1 MADNG
6 KPPLD
11 LGGILSEI
19 VPPKLDIL
27 GEAENSPP
35 SALRSP
41 LKKDLFAEKERKAWV
56 HNDGAR
62 CDFTSRPALG
72 YRTGLFFLAVWRRSL
87 YGKTLVEIKADDAMI
102 GRVATAT
109 ADLLA
114 EVLGSNLSLGSWAVI
129 TTPKRRHLQRNFAT
143 LVSIAIAHHLGLP
156 FYEDCASCHSKQRK
170 PREPKSVAQPTASA
184 EAPATTAQPQAEAA
198 AAEQPKLLVYKRS
211 RNGGFYVYLL
221 GVMPED
227 NIGCNCRSAKK
238 AIRYMLWKK
247 RELGASISE
256 KHFTEL
262 RQLAAAEG

>member
-1 MADNG
+1 MMPDNG
-6 KPPLD
+6 NRPLD

-35 SALRSP
+35 SVLRSS
-41 LKKDLFAEKERKAWV
+41 LKKDIFAEKERKAWV

-143 LVSIAIAHHLGLP
+143 LVSIAIADRLGLP
-156 FYEDCASCHSKQRK
+156 FYEDCASCHSKQRVNAEFTLN
-170 PREPKSVAQPTASA
+170 REPSETNIIVFDDF
-184 EAPATTAQPQAEAA
+184 ATTGQTMLAMKRLFAPLRHNLVFVAA
-198 AAEQPKLLVYKRS
+198 I
-211 RNGGFYVYLL
+211 N
-221 GVMPED
+221 
-227 NIGCNCRSAKK
+227 NK
-238 AIRYMLWKK
+238 A
-247 RELGASISE
+247 
-256 KHFTEL
+256 
-262 RQLAAAEG
+262 

>member
-6 KPPLD
+6 NPPLD

-35 SALRSP
+35 SALGSP
-41 LKKDLFAEKERKAWV
+41 PNQKDIFAEKERKAWV

-143 LVSIAIAHHLGLP
+143 LVSIAIADRLGLP
-156 FYEDCASCHSKQRK
+156 FYEDCASCHSKQRVNAEFTLN
-170 PREPKSVAQPTASA
+170 REPSETNIIVFDDFVTTGQTMLAMKRLFAPLHHNLVFVAAI
-184 EAPATTAQPQAEAA
+184 
-198 AAEQPKLLVYKRS
+198 
-211 RNGGFYVYLL
+211 N
-221 GVMPED
+221 
-227 NIGCNCRSAKK
+227 NK
-238 AIRYMLWKK
+238 A
-247 RELGASISE
+247 
-256 KHFTEL
+256 
-262 RQLAAAEG
+262 